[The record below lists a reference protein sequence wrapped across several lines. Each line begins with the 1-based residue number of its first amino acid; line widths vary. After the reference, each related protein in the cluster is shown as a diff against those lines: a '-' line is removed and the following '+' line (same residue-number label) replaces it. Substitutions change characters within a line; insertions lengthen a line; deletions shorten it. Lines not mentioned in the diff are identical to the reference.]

1 MLWGGGISSIALLPI
16 IAAKCGDEETT
27 KDDKPKAKEA
37 TEKIT
42 NSDKDET
49 KKTGENSQ
57 KIASPIFKEKY
68 AVIFGRFQKALDS
81 LKDFDNASVKEI
93 SSIISSIQGE
103 QPEKLEEAFKKLIKL
118 FAEEI
123 KKEGSF
129 KPTTNRDYHKLLRG
143 FIANKRIYVK
153 AYASNN
159 KKHIGGNVYKAAE
172 YSDNF
177 AKLFIALNNNKLL
190 DLVTVHPNEHKN
202 VKSKH
207 ASGTNVKLKEGKL
220 FLEFQI
226 GSMLE
231 DSTDLPLVSD
241 EIFEVALEK

>member
-1 MLWGGGISSIALLPI
+1 MGGGISSIALLPI
-16 IAAKCGDEETT
+16 IAAKCGVEETA
-27 KDDKPKAKEA
+27 KDDKPKAKKA
-37 TEKIT
+37 TEKTT
-42 NSDKDET
+42 NSDKDES
-49 KKTGENSQ
+49 KKTGEDSH

-68 AVIFGRFQKALDS
+68 AVILGRFQKALES
-81 LKDFDNASVKEI
+81 LKDFDNVSVKEI
-93 SSIISSIQGE
+93 SGIISSIQGE
-103 QPEKLEEAFKKLIKL
+103 QPEKLERAFKKLINL

-123 KKEGSF
+123 RKEGSF
-129 KPTTNRDYHKLLRG
+129 KPTKDKNHLKLLRE
-143 FIANKRIYVK
+143 FIKHKRIYVK
-153 AYASNN
+153 AYALSN

-207 ASGTNVKLKEGKL
+207 ASGTNVKLKDGKL
-220 FLEFQI
+220 FLEFKI

-231 DSTDLPLVSD
+231 DSTDLPLASD
-241 EIFEVALEK
+241 EIFEVAIEK